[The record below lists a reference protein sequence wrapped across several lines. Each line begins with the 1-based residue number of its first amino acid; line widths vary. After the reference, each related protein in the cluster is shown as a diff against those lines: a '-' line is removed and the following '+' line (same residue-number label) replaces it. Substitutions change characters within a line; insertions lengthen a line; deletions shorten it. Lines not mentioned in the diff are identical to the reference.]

1 MHPKNRNEGIF
12 LSILSKL
19 NPEQKAAVE
28 TTYGPVLVLAGP
40 GTGKTQVLSAR
51 IGQLLSN
58 PDLQINPSNI
68 LCLTFTDAGTI
79 AMRNRLLKFMGPMAY
94 KVSIHTFHSFCNE
107 VITYNRQYFS
117 KVELQPVSEL
127 ESMQF
132 YQELYRSAIPVDSII
147 RKLKEDS
154 ETYAIKGLKS
164 LYDTMKKENLA
175 FESIDRAAKDY
186 INGLPLND
194 EYIYKRNGKDFKKG
208 DPKRNEIL
216 KEEQKMEKL
225 VEAARFYQAYQ
236 DLLLQK
242 GRYDFN
248 DMILWVLNAF
258 NRYND
263 LLYNYQERFQYLLV
277 DEFQDTSNAQNEILN
292 LLCSYDNAPNIFVV
306 GDDDQ
311 SIYRFQGASM
321 KNIVTYVDQ
330 YSADL
335 TRVVMKSNYRSTQK
349 ILDASK
355 ALIECNNE
363 RLIDKFPDLDKNLVA
378 CLEGIKDIEELP
390 TVHEYRNVFHEEA
403 ALIEALEKQYEQTG
417 DLSDTAIIYSKHKI
431 ADRLVNALEQKNI
444 PINLKK
450 AINVLEV
457 SFVKQLMTI
466 LKFVMEEA
474 EKPYA
479 SEAELF
485 KLLHF
490 PIFNISSLDIA
501 KITTATHKDKET
513 EQRKK
518 FRSIISDK
526 ALLRSLGV
534 VDHENVM
541 QVSTSIEKWIKE
553 YHVNTPQVLFEI
565 ILNESGMM
573 NSLLVGKDHNWNIQ
587 VLSTC
592 FDLLKEDSD
601 KHRNY
606 TVKRFFETI
615 DAMERYD
622 LNLPLYKST
631 IHNKGVNFL
640 TVHASKGLEF
650 ENVYI
655 IGAVQENWEKKS
667 KRTDA
672 YNFPPTLLTD
682 HETHESIEEERRL
695 FYVAMTRAA
704 KQLQISY
711 AVENEKGKA
720 MQASQFVEE
729 IRPFVDFHILTD
741 GNEDAV
747 ALYRLRSNLE
757 NNPVKVDVMDAEK
770 IKQQLEG
777 YTLSVT
783 HLNKYL
789 NCPISFY
796 FENILRVPSSR
807 NSYSGFGSAA
817 HLALQYYFEHMLQ
830 DPEKKLPAKEFLL
843 ASFEKGMDRY
853 HSHFTKEQFVNML
866 EHGKQVLGA
875 NYDQNIGDWEKI
887 SRDMIVEQRLENIE
901 VDGVPIN
908 GMIDRLEIY
917 EKDKVRV
924 IDYKTG
930 KPERGLK
937 KVKGPNDKDP
947 NGGDYWR
954 QMVFYK
960 LLLDNYSKHKY
971 NYEEGCFDFLEPD
984 EKEKFQSYKVIVSPQ
999 DELIVRGQIK
1009 EVYKNILDLKFDT
1022 GCGKE
1027 DCTWCN
1033 FVKENYK
1040 EGELTVLEKE

>member
-1 MHPKNRNEGIF
+1 MHPKNKNEEVF

-19 NPEQKAAVE
+19 NQEQKVAVE

-117 KVELQPVSEL
+117 KGELQPVSEL
-127 ESMQF
+127 ETMQF
-132 YQELYRSAIPVDSII
+132 YQELYRSIIPVDSVI

-154 ETYAIKGLKS
+154 ETYGIKGLKS
-164 LYDTMKKENLA
+164 LFDTMKKENLT
-175 FESIDRAAKDY
+175 FEAIERAAKDY
-186 INGLPLND
+186 INGLPLNED
-194 EYIYKRNGKDFKKG
+194 YIYKRNGKDFKKG

-225 VEAARFYQAYQ
+225 IEAARFYQVYQ

-248 DMILWVLNAF
+248 DMIIWVLNAF
-258 NRYND
+258 HRYKD

-292 LLCSYDNAPNIFVV
+292 LLCSYDDAPNIFVV

-330 YSADL
+330 YQADI

-349 ILDASK
+349 ILDAAK
-355 ALIECNNE
+355 ALIEYNNE

-378 CLEGIKDIEELP
+378 CLDDIKDSAALP
-390 TVHEYRNVFHEEA
+390 QVKEYRNVFHEEA
-403 ALIEALEKQYEQTG
+403 GVIEALEKLYTQHG
-417 DLSDTAIIYSKHKI
+417 DLSNTAVIYRSHKTV
-431 ADRLVNALEQKNI
+431 DRLVNVLEQKNI

-457 SFVKQLMTI
+457 SFIRQLLSI
-466 LKFVMEEA
+466 LKYVYEEA
-474 EKPYA
+474 EKPYS

-485 KLLHF
+485 KILHF
-490 PIFNISSLDIA
+490 PVFGISSLDIA

-513 EQRKK
+513 EERKK
-518 FRSIISDK
+518 IRAIIND
-526 ALLRSLGV
+526 RSLLKSLGIADQEQILV
-534 VDHENVM
+534 LSNH
-541 QVSTSIEKWIKE
+541 IERWIKQ
-553 YHVNTPQVLFEI
+553 YHVNTPQVVFEM

-587 VLSTC
+587 VLSTF

-601 KHRNY
+601 KFKNY
-606 TVKRFFETI
+606 TLSRFFETI
-615 DAMERYD
+615 ESMARYE
-622 LNLPLYKST
+622 LILPLYKST
-631 IHNKGVNFL
+631 VHNKGVHFL

-650 ENVYI
+650 EHVFI
-655 IGAVQENWEKKS
+655 IGAIQENWEKKG
-667 KRTDA
+667 KRA
-672 YNFPPTLLTD
+672 EPYSFPPNLLAED
-682 HETHESIEEERRL
+682 ERHESIEEERRL

-704 KQLQISY
+704 QHLQISY
-711 AVENEKGKA
+711 AVENEKGKE
-720 MQASQFVEE
+720 MQASQFVAEV
-729 IRPFVDFHILTD
+729 RPFVQFHTITE
-741 GNEDAV
+741 GNEDEV
-747 ALYRLRSNLE
+747 ALYRLHSNME
-757 NNPVKVDVMDAEK
+757 SSQVKLDVMDKEK

-783 HLNKYL
+783 HVNKYL

-807 NSYSGFGSAA
+807 NMYSGFGSAA

-853 HSHFTKEQFVNML
+853 HSHFTKEQFANML
-866 EHGKQVLGA
+866 EHGKQVLAA
-875 NYDQNIGDWEKI
+875 NYDQNIHQWEQL
-887 SRDMIVEQRLENIE
+887 SRDIVVEQRLENIE

-908 GMIDRLEIY
+908 GMIDKLERY
-917 EKDKVRV
+917 EGNKVRV

-960 LLLDNYSKHKY
+960 LLLDHYAKHTY
-971 NYEEGCFDFLEPD
+971 HYEEGCFDFLEPD
-984 EKEKFQSYKVIVSPQ
+984 EKGVFHSYKVVVTPQ
-999 DELIVRGQIK
+999 DEQIVRGQIK

-1040 EGELTVLEKE
+1040 EGELTVL

>member
-1 MHPKNRNEGIF
+1 MNPKNSNEEIF
-12 LSILSKL
+12 SSILSKL
-19 NPEQKAAVE
+19 NAEQKAAVE

-79 AMRNRLLKFMGPMAY
+79 AMRTRLLKFMGPMAY

-117 KVELQPVSEL
+117 KGELQPVSEL

-132 YQELYRSAIPVDSII
+132 YQEFYRSEIPVDSSI

-154 ETYAIKGLKS
+154 ETYAIKALKS
-164 LYDTMKKENLA
+164 LFDTMKKENLT
-175 FESIDRAAKDY
+175 FELIDRAAKDY
-186 INGLPLND
+186 INGLPLD
-194 EYIYKRNGKDFKKG
+194 EDYIYKRNGKDFKKG
-208 DPKRNEIL
+208 DLKRNEIL
-216 KEEQKMEKL
+216 KQEEKMAKL

-248 DMILWVLNAF
+248 DMIIWVLKAF
-258 NRYND
+258 DRYKD
-263 LLYNYQERFQYLLV
+263 LLYNYQERFQYVLV
-277 DEFQDTSNAQNEILN
+277 DEFQDTSNAQNEILQ
-292 LLCSYDNAPNIFVV
+292 LLCSYDDAPNVFVV

-311 SIYRFQGASM
+311 SIYSFQGASM
-321 KNIVTYVDQ
+321 KNIVSYADQ
-330 YSADL
+330 FSADL

-355 ALIECNNE
+355 VLIEYNKE

-378 CLEGIKDIEELP
+378 CLADVKDMEELP
-390 TVHEYRNVFHEEA
+390 IVNEYRNIFHEEA
-403 ALIEALEKQYEQTG
+403 ALIEALEIQFEQTG
-417 DLSDTAIIYSKHKI
+417 DLSNTAIIYTKHRI
-431 ADRLVNALEQKNI
+431 AERLANVLEQKNI

-450 AINVLEV
+450 SINVLEV
-457 SFVKQLMTI
+457 SFVKQLLTI

-479 SEAELF
+479 AEAELF
-485 KLLHF
+485 RLLHF
-490 PIFNISSLDIA
+490 PVFAISSLDIA

-518 FRSIISDK
+518 IRSIIADK
-526 ALLRSLGV
+526 FLLKSLGITDLESV
-534 VDHENVM
+534 LK
-541 QVSTSIEKWIKE
+541 TSVCIEKWIKD
-553 YHVNTPQVLFEI
+553 YHVNTPQVLFEL
-565 ILNESGMM
+565 ILKESGMM
-573 NSLLVGKDHNWNIQ
+573 NSILVGKDHNWNIQ

-601 KHRNY
+601 KCRNY

-615 DAMERYD
+615 DAMERYE
-622 LNLPLYKST
+622 LVLPLYKST
-631 IHNKGVNFL
+631 IHNKGVHFL

-650 ENVYI
+650 EQVYI
-655 IGAVQENWEKKS
+655 IGSTQDNWEKKS
-667 KRTDA
+667 KRGES
-672 YNFPPTLLTD
+672 YSFPPNLLAD
-682 HETHESIEEERRL
+682 NETHESIEEDRRL

-704 KQLQISY
+704 RKLTISY
-711 AVENEKGKA
+711 AVEDEKGKA
-720 MQASQFVEE
+720 KQASQFVEE
-729 IRPFVDFHILTD
+729 VRPFVNFQIITE

-747 ALYRLRSNLE
+747 ALYRLQSNLE

-777 YTLSVT
+777 YALSVT

-789 NCPISFY
+789 TCPISFY

-817 HLALQYYFEHMLQ
+817 HLALQYYFEQMLQ
-830 DPEKKLPAKEFLL
+830 DPEKKLPAKDFLL
-843 ASFEKGMDRY
+843 TSFEKGMDRY

-875 NYDQNIGDWEKI
+875 NYDQNIGEWEKL
-887 SRDMIVEQRLENIE
+887 SREMVVEQRLENIE

-960 LLLDNYSKHKY
+960 LLLDNYSRQNYH
-971 NYEEGCFDFLEPD
+971 YEEGCFDFLEPD
-984 EKEKFQSYKVIVSPQ
+984 DKGNFQSYKVVVSPQ

-1040 EGELTVLEKE
+1040 EGELTVLDV